1 LPENQKTQHRYGL
14 VKEPY
19 DRQYEA
25 AAQPKHPINEHNM
38 NAEDDF
44 RNVYNPSKGPNK
56 WPNSHEDMRAGNYY
70 HPYDLTVSRAQVQ
83 NEWSHDD
90 LPENQK
96 TQHRYGLVKE
106 PYDRQ
111 YEAAAQPKHPINE
124 HNMNAEDDFRNVYN
138 PSKGPNK
145 WPNSHEDMRA
155 GNYYHPYDLTVS
167 RAQITP
173 TRRDGLVP
181 PTPDYQ
187 YGEVFQ
193 PRKPLIEQQ
202 MHDEDDLRNVY
213 NPNIKHNFWPSSGED
228 IRHTGRNGLNQ
239 ITPTRRDGLVPPTPD
254 YQYGEVFQPRKPL
267 IEQQMHDEDD
277 LRNVYNPNIKHNFWP
292 SSGEDIRHTGRN
304 GLAQIRDANATAATT
319 ASNSTAPAAAAAA
332 TPAASATDV
341 GCKFPPGEQQYPQ
354 PNTITDATDCDGFK
368 IKNEPSSSAA
378 GRTPSLAQRW

>member
-1 LPENQKTQHRYGL
+1 MPENQKTQHRYGL

-228 IRHTGRNGLNQ
+228 IRHTGRNGL
-239 ITPTRRDGLVPPTPD
+239 
-254 YQYGEVFQPRKPL
+254 
-267 IEQQMHDEDD
+267 
-277 LRNVYNPNIKHNFWP
+277 
-292 SSGEDIRHTGRN
+292 
-304 GLAQIRDANATAATT
+304 AQIRDANATAATT